1 MVVDDSIKLAQ
12 LEDIKATWDPTN
24 TFHHCQVIASKPVG
38 FYQSLLRKALNSNNN
53 NLVFIASI
61 SNPGKKVIFSCTL
74 LFSPMETTTIKTQI
88 KDLWR
93 TRSNMKSQQ
102 SLELCVLDS
111 SYMGTVGYIK
121 EIFLI
126 VSDEINTS
134 LIMMRE

>member
-24 TFHHCQVIASKPVG
+24 TFHHCQVIAFKPVA
-38 FYQSLLRKALNSNNN
+38 FYQSLLRNALNSNNN
-53 NLVFIASI
+53 NLVLSASI

>member
-74 LFSPMETTTIKTQI
+74 LFSPMETTTTKN
-88 KDLWR
+88 
-93 TRSNMKSQQ
+93 SNQRPMAHSFKY
-102 SLELCVLDS
+102 EVLAKFGIVCFGLLIHGDS
-111 SYMGTVGYIK
+111 G
-121 EIFLI
+121 LH
-126 VSDEINTS
+126 
-134 LIMMRE
+134 